1 MIKLMAVFIYILIHP
16 LSNANSKEITKFY
29 NMKIDQNI
37 ELDIL
42 CDREIKIGSLKFY
55 LDNQI
60 FSLEDDIFIQKKDI
74 NKTLQF
80 YKDVNASDIYQ
91 IKNKFLFRSVA
102 FFRHYF
108 FDINNKVYLYY
119 NDEHYKN
126 EEVHSLSLS
135 IPKINI
141 KDGNLIK
148 FKFKNQIKIQNVSI
162 YFSNSITHINR
173 NSADKYDLYNKDK
186 EIYFF
191 FEINKNN
198 LIIENKFFNI
208 PFFTLFYKDEN
219 IFKNIDFL
227 LPLNIS
233 VSQSI
238 NTNKDIYIR
247 ADNLILRKRIYDN
260 KLKIFISTEVPFDLI
275 SLGSIFNRTLEKI
288 YFRHQNKNAKCNV
301 L

>member
-42 CDREIKIGSLKFY
+42 CDREIKTGSLKFY

-60 FSLEDDIFIQKKDI
+60 FSLDDDIFIQKKDI

-91 IKNKFLFRSVA
+91 IKNKFLFQSVA

-119 NDEHYKN
+119 NDKHYKN
-126 EEVHSLSLS
+126 EKVHSISLS
-135 IPKINI
+135 IPKIKI

-148 FKFKNQIKIQNVSI
+148 LKFKNQVKMQNISI
-162 YFSNSITHINR
+162 YFSNSITHIDK
-173 NSADKYDLYNKDK
+173 NSVEKYNLYNKDK

-191 FEINKNN
+191 FEINKDN
-198 LIIENKFFNI
+198 LIKENKLLNV

-233 VSQSI
+233 VLQSI
-238 NTNKDIYIR
+238 NKDIYIR
-247 ADNLILRKRIYDN
+247 ADNLILRKRIYNN
-260 KLKIFISTEVPFDLI
+260 KLKILISTVVPFDI
-275 SLGSIFNRTLEKI
+275 ITSGRIFNRRLEKI
-288 YFRHQNKNAKCNV
+288 YFRHQNENAKCNV